1 MGDNGKKEKKSKSVK
16 NDTKLQELTALRNI
30 DAKDSKDRTAI
41 WIKNWHLA
49 YEYELRRLQV
59 ELMKLQQTMKDQGA
73 RLLLI
78 FEGRDAAGK
87 GGTIKRFIAHL
98 NPRYTRVT
106 ALTKPNETE
115 GTQWY
120 FQRYIS
126 HLPAAGEMVFFDRSW
141 YNRAMVEPVMGFCT
155 DEQNKRFLKDVP
167 LLEELI
173 VKDGIKLFKFYF
185 SVSKEVQKERFES
198 RREDPLK
205 QYKLSPVDNLAQK
218 YWDQYS
224 LRKFQMLQET
234 NRTIAPWTII
244 RSDNKKMARINCMR
258 FLLSQLEYKGKL
270 PAKELV
276 LGKSPTIAAAG
287 QWGVASVIVV
297 LGLGAWIGLPAVLR
311 PLENVAAA
319 LGSTEGVENLTDDHW
334 KVVNYLREY
343 YLQFG
348 VAPMIRKLC
357 KQTGFQL
364 KEIYELFPSG
374 PAKGACKLAGLPKP
388 TGCV

>member
-1 MGDNGKKEKKSKSVK
+1 MGNSSKKNRKSKQESSEI
-16 NDTKLQELTALRNI
+16 KLQELTALRNI
-30 DAKDSKDRTAI
+30 DSKESKEKTAV

-49 YEYELRRLQV
+49 YEFELRRLQV
-59 ELMKLQQTMKDQGA
+59 ELMKLQQCMKEDG
-73 RLLLI
+73 RRVLLI

-98 NPRYTRVT
+98 NPRYTSVI

-115 GTQWY
+115 ETQWY

-126 HLPAAGEMVFFDRSW
+126 HLPAAGEIVFFDRSW

-185 SVSKEVQKERFES
+185 SVSKEVQKERFDS

-218 YWDQYS
+218 YWDHYS

-234 NRTIAPWTII
+234 NRTMAPWTII
-244 RSDNKKMARINCMR
+244 RSDNKKIARINCIK
-258 FLLSQLEYKGKL
+258 FVLSQFEYEGKL

-276 LGKSPTIAAAG
+276 PDPK
-287 QWGVASVIVV
+287 IVV
-297 LGLGAWIGLPAVLR
+297 SGIDELR
-311 PLENVAAA
+311 HMEEHLMNP
-319 LGSTEGVENLTDDHW
+319 D
-334 KVVNYLREY
+334 
-343 YLQFG
+343 
-348 VAPMIRKLC
+348 KLY
-357 KQTGFQL
+357 G
-364 KEIYELFPSG
+364 
-374 PAKGACKLAGLPKP
+374 
-388 TGCV
+388 